1 MITINYI
8 SVKND
13 INGVSSKDCQAL
25 IDLLFDRKDECN
37 DCVLSTKLKSHHL

>member
-25 IDLLFDRKDECN
+25 IDLLFERKEHFFLRN
-37 DCVLSTKLKSHHL
+37 LTYIIIII